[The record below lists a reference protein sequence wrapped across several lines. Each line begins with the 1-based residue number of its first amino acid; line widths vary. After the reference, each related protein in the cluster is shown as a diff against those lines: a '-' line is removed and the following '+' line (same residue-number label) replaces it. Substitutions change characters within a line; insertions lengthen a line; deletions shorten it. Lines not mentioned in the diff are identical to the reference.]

1 MPNSPHA
8 HPGEAYGHRRRNA
21 SGVTREGDGTAAERR
36 RLSELSEVDLYLA
49 VTLPDMIYIWIYIWP
64 GASAKMSV
72 KKPKKQPQKPPK
84 KDEAAGKAAG
94 NKALT
99 AQNRKLLGKHYA
111 NKYRTG
117 RGG

>member
-1 MPNSPHA
+1 
-8 HPGEAYGHRRRNA
+8 
-21 SGVTREGDGTAAERR
+21 
-36 RLSELSEVDLYLA
+36 
-49 VTLPDMIYIWIYIWP
+49 
-64 GASAKMSV
+64 MSV
-72 KKPKKQPQKPPK
+72 KKPKKHPQKPPK